1 MKPQLLNKK
10 LKGNIQLSVHQDTEF
25 LKLWHYHPE
34 FELIYI
40 SNGNGTLYV
49 GDFIGDYKEN
59 DIILL
64 GKNVPHMFHS
74 QFSIEN
80 SSYSKAY
87 VFHINDLFLN
97 DACEYLSDFSFLEN
111 LMKISKRGVMFR
123 QKQNSMFLQNLDTID
138 VYSPAETILKVFQI
152 LLRLSEYPEYTNLG
166 SINWLDRFH
175 TADKRINNV
184 IEYIMLHFKED
195 INLEKAAEISAMNK
209 SSFCRYFKKSTGKP
223 FVSFLNE
230 IRINYS
236 CKLLLETS
244 PSRSISE
251 AAYISGFNNV
261 SYYNRIFKKV
271 IGVSPSEYKTIENKI
286 IVKDRILP
294 LAGSVISLS

>member
-1 MKPQLLNKK
+1 MKPQFLNKN
-10 LKGNIQLSVHQDTEF
+10 LKANIQLSVHQDTEF

-34 FELIYI
+34 LELIYI
-40 SNGNGTLYV
+40 SHGIGTMYA
-49 GDFIGDYKEN
+49 GDFIGEYKEN

-64 GKNVPHMFHS
+64 GKNVPHMFLS
-74 QFSIEN
+74 QSSQDN
-80 SSYSKAY
+80 TSYSKAY

-97 DACEYLSDFSFLEN
+97 DTCEYLPDFNFLESI
-111 LMKISKRGVMFR
+111 LKVSKRGAMFR
-123 QKQNSMFLQNLDTID
+123 QKQNTIFLQNLDSID
-138 VYSPAETILKVFQI
+138 IHSTAETILNVFQI
-152 LLRLSEYPEYTNLG
+152 LLRLSKYPEYTNLG

-184 IEYIMLHFKED
+184 IEYIMLHFKEN
-195 INLEKAAEISAMNK
+195 INLGKAAEISSMNK
-209 SSFCRYFKKSTGKP
+209 SAFCRYFKKSTGKP

-236 CKLLLETS
+236 CKLLLESS

-271 IGVSPSEYKTIENKI
+271 IGVSPSEYKTIKNNEVI
-286 IVKDRILP
+286 CKDRRHL
-294 LAGSVISLS
+294 LAG